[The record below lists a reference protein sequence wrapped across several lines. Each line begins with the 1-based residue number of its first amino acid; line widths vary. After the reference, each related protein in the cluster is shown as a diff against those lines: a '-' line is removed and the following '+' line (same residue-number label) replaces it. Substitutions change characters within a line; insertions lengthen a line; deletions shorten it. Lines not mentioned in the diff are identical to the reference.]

1 MKSIFINIVVS
12 VCLGVSFQAIA
23 QTTGELENVEIEIV
37 KERKIALPEAERK
50 FSKITP
56 HASEPISPPITYS
69 FKPLNV
75 ELPLANLVV
84 KPLKLKKESEPE
96 AKRGYFSAGYGNF
109 ASPYL
114 EAYYTSKRSAKQLVG
129 ASAIVDVWAKG
140 PVDDRNS
147 GNGIYGF
154 SLFGASFGNT
164 FKTDVNLSYNR
175 SFWHFYGYP
184 QDPAI
189 NIEAGNIRQH
199 FDRFSLSATIA
210 NGSKSKFVYDLKGGF
225 GYIQDAYAARE
236 SDVNLSFSSAYSLKP
251 TRKVITN
258 ASYQLISRKDVL
270 VEAKPRS
277 LFQAEMLYTINPI
290 DRLLI
295 DVGFGVA
302 YENDT
307 LDKDFHF
314 YPKAHARYELT
325 KGVLAKASLSGQMRS
340 VSLHTL
346 TTENP
351 WLAPNVLIQ
360 HTNEAFVL
368 EAGLEAA
375 FAKNFK
381 AEVGASVASLR
392 NLYFYTNDA
401 TDQSQFLLS
410 YDDKAT
416 ERINFY
422 GIIDHAVSKRSV
434 ISLRADWFNYV
445 TDTLSAAW
453 HRPTYKVALQSTYN
467 FFQKLK
473 LSGGVTFLGGMKAYN
488 FAEAKAVTLEPAI
501 DFSLR
506 AEYFVSDKL
515 LLFIQG
521 ANLLSSDYNL
531 YLNYPVRGAQVR
543 AGFSWSF

>member
-1 MKSIFINIVVS
+1 MRIIFFNISVSI
-12 VCLGVSFQAIA
+12 CLGFSFQAMA

-50 FSKITP
+50 FSKIAP

-69 FKPLNV
+69 FRPLDIQF
-75 ELPLANLVV
+75 PLANLVV

-114 EAYYTSKRSAKQLVG
+114 EAYYTSPRSAKQLVG

-147 GNGIYGF
+147 GNGLYGF

-164 FKTDVNLSYNR
+164 FKTDAYLSFNR

-184 QDPAI
+184 QNPPTE
-189 NIEAGNIRQH
+189 IEADDIRQH
-199 FDRFSLSATIA
+199 FDRFSLGATIA

-225 GYIQDAYAARE
+225 GYLQDAYEARE
-236 SDVNLSFSSAYSLKP
+236 SDVNLAFSSAYSLQP
-251 TRKVITN
+251 TRKIITN
-258 ASYQLISRKDVL
+258 ASYQLISRQDAL
-270 VEAKPRS
+270 IEAKPRS
-277 LFQAEMLYTINPI
+277 LFQAEALYTINPI
-290 DRLLI
+290 DRLMI
-295 DVGFGVA
+295 DVGFGIA

-346 TTENP
+346 STENP

-368 EAGLEAA
+368 EAAIEAA
-375 FAKNFK
+375 LAKNFK
-381 AEVGASVASLR
+381 AEAGASIASLH
-392 NLYFYTNDA
+392 NLYFYTNDVA
-401 TDQSQFLLS
+401 DQARFSLS
-410 YDDKAT
+410 YDDRAT

-422 GIIDHAVSKRSV
+422 GILDHAVSKRSV

-445 TDTLSAAW
+445 TDTLTAAW
-453 HRPTYKVALQSTYN
+453 HRPTYKVTLQSTYN

-473 LSGGVTFLGGMKAYN
+473 LSGGLTLLGGMKAYD
-488 FAEAKAVTLEPAI
+488 FAEAQAITLDPAI
-501 DFSLR
+501 DLSLR
-506 AEYFVSDKL
+506 AEYFASDKL

>member
-1 MKSIFINIVVS
+1 MRFIFINIVVS
-12 VCLGVSFQAIA
+12 ICAGLSIQAFA

-50 FSKITP
+50 FSKIAP

-75 ELPLANLVV
+75 QLPLANLVV

-114 EAYYTSKRSAKQLVG
+114 EAYYTSQRSAKQLVG
-129 ASAIVDVWAKG
+129 ASALVDVWAKG

-147 GNGIYGF
+147 GNGVYGF

-164 FKTDVNLSYNR
+164 FKSDVNLSFYR
-175 SFWHFYGYP
+175 SFWHFYGYA

-189 NIEAGNIRQH
+189 NIESEDIRQH
-199 FDRFSLSATIA
+199 FDRFSLGATIA

-225 GYIQDAYAARE
+225 AYLQDAYEARE
-236 SDVNLSFSSAYSLKP
+236 SDVNLSFSSAYALNPKQ
-251 TRKVITN
+251 KIITN

-290 DRLLI
+290 DKLLV
-295 DVGFGVA
+295 DVGFGIA
-302 YENDT
+302 YENDS

-346 TTENP
+346 SAENP

-368 EAGLEAA
+368 EAAIEAA

-381 AEVGASVASLR
+381 AEAGASVASLH
-392 NLYFYTNDA
+392 NLYFYTNDP
-401 TDQSQFLLS
+401 TDQSRFSLS
-410 YDDKAT
+410 YDDRAT

-422 GIIDHAVSKRSV
+422 GMLDHAVSKRSL

-467 FFQKLK
+467 FFQKVK
-473 LSGGVTFLGGMKAYN
+473 LSGGFTLLGGMKAYD
-488 FAEAKAVTLEPAI
+488 FTKAEAVTLDPAI
-501 DFSLR
+501 DLSLR
-506 AEYFVSDKL
+506 AEYFASDKL